1 MGNQPCIVEIGEAS
15 GDVEHSN
22 LRNSLIC
29 NADAAV
35 FMYSIS
41 SEASLASVRAIWEEA
56 KATKEEMGTWE
67 PFQTCL
73 LGAKSDL
80 EDLREVGK
88 EEGESCAK
96 GMGCTFRECSSKTRV
111 NIDEP
116 FEELV
121 KKIKTYRDN
130 ERIRYEQM
138 KKEADKKRKKPSP
151 WKKLFSK

>member
-1 MGNQPCIVEIGEAS
+1 MELGEAS
-15 GDVEHSN
+15 GDVEHTN

-29 NADAAV
+29 NADAAI
-35 FMYSIS
+35 FIYSVA

-67 PFQTCL
+67 PFQMCL
-73 LGAKSDL
+73 LGTKSDL
-80 EDLREVGK
+80 EDRREVSK

-96 GMGCTFRECSSKTRV
+96 GMNCTFRECSAKTRV

-116 FEELV
+116 FEELI

-130 ERIRYEQM
+130 ERIRFEQM
-138 KKEADKKRKKPSP
+138 KKEANKKKGKKPSALRR
-151 WKKLFSK
+151 LFSNSK

>member
-1 MGNQPCIVEIGEAS
+1 
-15 GDVEHSN
+15 
-22 LRNSLIC
+22 
-29 NADAAV
+29 
-35 FMYSIS
+35 MYSIS

-67 PFQTCL
+67 PFQMCL
-73 LGAKSDL
+73 IGTMADL
-80 EDLREVGK
+80 EGQREVSV
-88 EEGESCAK
+88 EEGESCAR
-96 GMGCTFRECSSKTRV
+96 GMGCTFRESSAKTRV

-130 ERIRYEQM
+130 ERIRYDQM
-138 KKEADKKRKKPSP
+138 KRDADQKKGKKPSP

>member
-1 MGNQPCIVEIGEAS
+1 
-15 GDVEHSN
+15 
-22 LRNSLIC
+22 
-29 NADAAV
+29 
-35 FMYSIS
+35 MYSIT

-67 PFQTCL
+67 PFQMCL
-73 LGAKSDL
+73 LGSKADL
-80 EDLREVGK
+80 EDQREVSK

-96 GMGCTFRECSSKTRV
+96 GMGCSFRECSAKTRV

-130 ERIRYEQM
+130 ERIRFEQM
-138 KKEADKKRKKPSP
+138 KKGAEKKGKKLSP